1 MYSGEQK
8 VFWSLLISCC
18 VLEFGSMH
26 GTCEQ
31 TRKKNMLL
39 LLAQLLEEVLLL
51 HIVDVCLHVSL
62 AVVLVVHAYVMR
74 LQETAR
80 NPLS

>member
-1 MYSGEQK
+1 
-8 VFWSLLISCC
+8 
-18 VLEFGSMH
+18 
-26 GTCEQ
+26 
-31 TRKKNMLL
+31 MLL